1 MEVATRDDFE
11 AVFRH
16 FVEEFCADE
25 PTMRSLRIFTAAG
38 QRTRW
43 GRFNRAGM
51 RRYIMQCLAGG
62 ASVKAVD
69 ANTGYVGVM

>member
-1 MEVATRDDFE
+1 MATGDDFE

-25 PTMRSLRIFTAAG
+25 PTMRSLKMFTAAG

-51 RRYIMQCLAGG
+51 RSYVTRCLAGG

-69 ANTGYVGVM
+69 ATTG

>member
-1 MEVATRDDFE
+1 MEVATGDDFE

-25 PTMRSLRIFTAAG
+25 PTMRSLGIFAEDG
-38 QRTRW
+38 GRRTRW

-51 RRYIMQCLAGG
+51 RRYVARCLAGG
-62 ASVKAVD
+62 ACVKAVD
-69 ANTGYVGVM
+69 ANTG

>member
-1 MEVATRDDFE
+1 
-11 AVFRH
+11 
-16 FVEEFCADE
+16 
-25 PTMRSLRIFTAAG
+25 MRSLKMFTAAG

-51 RRYIMQCLAGG
+51 RSYVVKCLAGG

-69 ANTGYVGVM
+69 ATTG

>member
-1 MEVATRDDFE
+1 MYLRLELATRDDFE

-16 FVEEFCADE
+16 FVDEFCADE
-25 PTMRSLRIFTAAG
+25 PTMKSLRIFTPSG

-43 GRFNRAGM
+43 GKFNRAGM
-51 RRYIMQCLAGG
+51 RNYIQKCLAGG

-69 ANTGYVGVM
+69 GSTG